1 MATATGKREK
11 NKWSAVYGWVLSLL
25 ICAEAGSLRSS
36 GRCIDEP
43 RSHSR
48 GTCMGSSRHQEVE
61 RRGRLGK
68 AKARDQSLIVVMDG
82 VPSWDKK
89 QSNRIPFK
97 SNTEWLKITV

>member
-48 GTCMGSSRHQEVE
+48 GTCMGSSRH
-61 RRGRLGK
+61 GRLGK

-82 VPSWDKK
+82 VPSWDIKE
-89 QSNRIPFK
+89 SNRIPLK